1 MDTIVR
7 LRVKKELD
15 NRQHKSILGLKG
27 SIISKGYTDIIHISD
42 EGEEFHI
49 NSFLVLQQERET
61 ILEYVALYLK
71 ENKLEKSATLL

>member
-15 NRQHKSILGLKG
+15 NRQHKSILDLKG

-49 NSFLVLQQERET
+49 NSFSVLPEQK
-61 ILEYVALYLK
+61 VAVLDYIVLNLK
-71 ENKLEKSATLL
+71 ENNLDLIITVQ

>member
-15 NRQHKSILGLKG
+15 SRQHKSILGLKG

-49 NSFLVLQQERET
+49 NSFSVPRQEKEI
-61 ILEYVALYLK
+61 ILEYIALYLK
-71 ENKLEKSATLL
+71 ENRLDMAATLM